1 MSPPSLLKG
10 EGFSFSL
17 CLLLDSGGCDDV
29 GFVVGDHQRGAAQ
42 CTCLPPL
49 FSKGI
54 VVVMIAFSICSV
66 VVV

>member
-17 CLLLDSGGCDDV
+17 WLLLDSGGCDDV

-49 FSKGI
+49 SPKGI
-54 VVVMIAFSICSV
+54 VVGLVAFSLCSV
-66 VVV
+66 DVV